1 MAVRSWWSRLRRAPA
16 PAIDAALA
24 LGLAVAVT
32 VAIRVAPEQGMGRA
46 PGAYS
51 LGLIVASLVM
61 FRRRWPLGVLL
72 GSAVALQLYGLTNY
86 PGIYPAVP
94 LSVAVAT
101 AWAAGH
107 QRWTLGIVA
116 WFVLAPL
123 GYLLYQM
130 EARTEPVLPLLYGSV
145 QSIAMFAAV
154 LLLGEAMR
162 NRRALDR
169 ANRLLLAERERSE
182 GLLLNVLPAP
192 IAARLKQGD
201 EVIADRFPEVTVLF
215 ADLVDFTRR
224 SQATTPEKVVQVLDD
239 LFTAFD
245 RLAERLGLEKIKTIG
260 DAYMVVG
267 GLPEPRPDHAQA
279 VAEMALALREEADRH
294 LDPAG
299 RPLQVRIG
307 IDSGPVVAGV
317 IGTAKFSYDLWGD
330 TVNTASRMES
340 TGTAGC
346 IQVTDRTYRR
356 LRGSYRFERRGAV
369 PVKGKGELVTWYL
382 VGRDGAGGQ

>member
-1 MAVRSWWSRLRRAPA
+1 MVWRSWWSRLRRLPA
-16 PAIDAALA
+16 PVVDAALA

-32 VAIRVAPEQGMGRA
+32 IAIRVAPVQGVGRA

-51 LGLIVASLVM
+51 LGLIVAALVL

-72 GSAVALQLYGLTNY
+72 GSAAALQLYGLTNY

-154 LLLGEAMR
+154 LLLGEAVR
-162 NRRALDR
+162 SRRALDR
-169 ANRLLLAERERSE
+169 AHRLLLAERERSE
-182 GLLLNVLPAP
+182 RLLRNVLPGP
-192 IAARLKQGD
+192 IATRLKQGD

-224 SQATTPEKVVQVLDD
+224 SQNTAPELVVRVLDD

-245 RLAERLGLEKIKTIG
+245 GLAERFGLEKIKTIG

-267 GLPEPRPDHAQA
+267 GVPEPRPDHTEA
-279 VAEMALALREEADRH
+279 VAEMALALREEVVHH

-299 RPLQVRIG
+299 SPLALRIG

-317 IGTAKFSYDLWGD
+317 IGRRRFSYDLWGD

-346 IQVTDRTYRR
+346 IQVTDRVRRR
-356 LRGSYRFERRGAV
+356 LGGCYRFEPRGPV
-369 PVKGKGELVTWYL
+369 QVKGKGMLDTWFLVA
-382 VGRDGAGGQ
+382 RDRQPA